1 MGIDGLHPVLKPYLT
16 QVHVSAYSGQRVGCD
31 ASSWLHRRAHSQ
43 RRALLQAANPLA
55 HAAVRATERYR
66 ITFPHCTLSRP
77 RRGAVSCAAE
87 LAAGARPWEA
97 RGWPAPYVEFALR
110 MVAVLRRSGVVPVVR
125 RDSCVPPGDA
135 PMGVPWVRCSQLV
148 PAHMCLLSLWH
159 QQQLFPATPFTLCSW
174 CLMAGACRPRRRPT
188 RTGGS
193 ASRHA
198 LRCALWVP
206 CVRPGPRRQGS
217 GLQAGLSGAGWQQQ
231 DPHLRRCCL
240 ADWLTGCLAVAS
252 DGGSTP
258 QQAEAWNPP
267 AGEY

>member
-1 MGIDGLHPVLKPYLT
+1 M
-16 QVHVSAYSGQRVGCD
+16 GCD

-66 ITFPHCTLSRP
+66 ITFPRCTLSPP

-97 RGWPAPYVEFALR
+97 RGWPAPYVDFALR

-125 RDSCVPPGDA
+125 GDSCVPPGGA
-135 PMGVPWVRCSQLV
+135 PRGVPWVKCSQLA
-148 PAHMCLLSLWH
+148 PAHMCLLSVWH
-159 QQQLFPATPFTLCSW
+159 QQQLFPATPCTPCSW

-188 RTGGS
+188 RTGAS

-198 LRCALWVP
+198 LCSLCAVWAV
-206 CVRPGPRRQGS
+206 RQGS
-217 GLQAGLSGAGWQQQ
+217 GQQAGLSGAGWQQMLASYLAGWL
-231 DPHLRRCCL
+231 PGCCPS
-240 ADWLTGCLAVAS
+240 GRSV
-252 DGGSTP
+252 P
-258 QQAEAWNPP
+258 QQAEAWNSP
-267 AGEY
+267 AGKY